1 MVESNGGVKMRYFA
15 KFDEQGNRE
24 GTLAEGANFVIIQP
38 QPIIEYES
46 GEEIFETV
54 IEDVHDDEG
63 NIIGQE
69 EKQVGTGKYEQ
80 IEKIVGYTEE
90 KFEPPIP
97 EGYIEISEQDQK
109 LYQTNNYVRGK
120 NGKPKKKPPYVPS
133 AEELKQQQLAQLE
146 REYQSAVSELQ
157 KSLGIANLQNDT
169 ALIEEIRNDF
179 ADLQASYQAEKEAIE
194 NVASTETM

>member
-1 MVESNGGVKMRYFA
+1 MRYFA

-24 GTLAEGANFVIIQP
+24 TSIVEGVHFEIVPP
-38 QPIIEYES
+38 QAIVEYEN

-54 IEDVHDDEG
+54 IEDALDDEG

-69 EKQVGTGKYEQ
+69 EKQIGTGKFEQ

-97 EGYIEISEQDQK
+97 EGYIEISAEEQK
-109 LYQTNNYVRGK
+109 LYQTNEYIRGK
-120 NGKPKKKPPYVPS
+120 NGKPKKKPPYVPTS
-133 AEELKQQQLAQLE
+133 EELKQRQLEKLE
-146 REYQSAVSELQ
+146 REYQSAVAELQ

-169 ALIEEIRNDF
+169 ALIADIRNDF
-179 ADLQASYQAEKEAIE
+179 SELQTAYQEQKGEIE
-194 NVASTETM
+194 NGVDSTETV

>member
-1 MVESNGGVKMRYFA
+1 MRYFA

-24 GTLAEGANFVIIQP
+24 TSIVEGVHFEIVPP
-38 QPIIEYES
+38 QAIVEYEN

-54 IEDVHDDEG
+54 IEDALDDEG

-69 EKQVGTGKYEQ
+69 EKQIGTGKFEQ

-97 EGYIEISEQDQK
+97 EGYIEISAEEQK
-109 LYQTNNYVRGK
+109 LYQTNEYIRGK
-120 NGKPKKKPPYVPS
+120 NGKPKKKPPYVPTS
-133 AEELKQQQLAQLE
+133 EELKQRQLEKLE
-146 REYQSAVSELQ
+146 REYQSAVAELQ

-169 ALIEEIRNDF
+169 ALIADIRNDF
-179 ADLQASYQAEKEAIE
+179 SELQTAYQEQKGEIE
-194 NVASTETM
+194 NADSTETV